1 MAQILS
7 SIDIGSNSIV
17 CLSSTVNSDGKL
29 CLKAASIQESRGIK
43 GGNIVDVKLATE
55 SILKAIVKSEKM
67 LKKNI
72 DTLIVGLSGEL
83 IRSKIITSSASFHSK
98 KITKRD
104 IFLLAEPLIDNLKNA
119 KKTPI
124 HIFPLLSQINRDIVD
139 NPIGMVANDI
149 STNFYTM
156 YVDSAKINN
165 IKNCFKKIDLK
176 IDNFVFDAYA
186 AAVGVLSEQEK
197 TIGSLV
203 INIGANTTS
212 FVVVKDNKLVYGNSI
227 QLAGEIITKDIADVL
242 RVPYDIAEEIK
253 IKNANFYA
261 DENEGNELI
270 KIDIN
275 NYENNFRVLS
285 STTINTVNDIV
296 KARISDILDVIFSI
310 IHKKCPNSN
319 FYNIVLTGG
328 TANIIGIADYV
339 SKITGGIKTRVGYV
353 TDFFATSYIDKKEIS
368 NPSYAT
374 AFGLLSFVHLFYKN
388 NKIEEYNNSGFFN
401 RIFSFLSNLFIS

>member
-29 CLKAASIQESRGIK
+29 CLKSASIQESRGIK

-83 IRSKIITSSASFHSK
+83 IKSKVVTSGTSFNSK

-104 IFLLAEPLIDNLKNA
+104 IFLLAKPIIDNLRDA
-119 KKTPI
+119 KKVPI
-124 HIFPLLSQINRDIVD
+124 HIFPLLSQVNKDIVD
-139 NPIGMVANDI
+139 NPVGMIANDI
-149 STNFYTM
+149 STDFYTM
-156 YVDSAKINN
+156 YVDNTKINN

-186 AAVGVLSEQEK
+186 SAVGVLSEQEK
-197 TIGSLV
+197 MVGSLV

-212 FVVVKDNKLVYGNSI
+212 FVVIKDNKLVYGNSI

-242 RVPYDIAEEIK
+242 RVPYDVAEEIK
-253 IKNANFYA
+253 IKNSNFYI
-261 DENEGNELI
+261 DEIEGNELI

-285 STTINTVNDIV
+285 TTTIDTVNDIV
-296 KARISDILDVIFSI
+296 KARISDIMDIIFSI
-310 IHKKCPNSN
+310 LHKKCPNN
-319 FYNIVLTGG
+319 TFYNIVLTGG
-328 TANIIGIADYV
+328 TANITGIADYV
-339 SKITGGIKTRVGYV
+339 SRITGGIKSRVGYV
-353 TDFFATSYIDKKEIS
+353 TDFYAVSVIDKKEIS